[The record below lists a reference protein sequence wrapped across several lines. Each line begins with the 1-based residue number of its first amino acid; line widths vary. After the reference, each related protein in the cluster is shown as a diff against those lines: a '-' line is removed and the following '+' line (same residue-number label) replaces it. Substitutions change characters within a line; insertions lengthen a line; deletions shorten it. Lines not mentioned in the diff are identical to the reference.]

1 MSMKI
6 EKLVKMAN
14 DISNFF
20 DADPDKTVAMEGVK
34 NHISRSWE
42 LRMREAIIDHLK
54 NHDGV
59 GLSPLAKTAISQIT
73 I

>member
-14 DISNFF
+14 DISAFF
-20 DADPDKTVAMEGVK
+20 DADPDKAIAVEGVK

-42 LRMREAIIDHLK
+42 LRMRQAIVEHL
-54 NHDGV
+54 NSHNGE
-59 GLSPLAKTAISQIT
+59 GLSPLAKTAVAQIT
-73 I
+73 V

>member
-6 EKLVKMAN
+6 EKLVRMAN
-14 DISNFF
+14 DISAFF
-20 DADPDKTVAMEGVK
+20 DADPDKTIAAQGVK

-42 LRMREAIIDHLK
+42 TRMREAIVNHLK
-54 NHDGV
+54 NHDGE

-73 I
+73 V

>member
-14 DISNFF
+14 DISAFF
-20 DADPDKTVAMEGVK
+20 DADSDKTIAAAGVK

-42 LRMREAIIDHLK
+42 LRMRQAIVEHLQ
-54 NHDGV
+54 NHDGE
-59 GLSPLAKTAISQIT
+59 GLSPLAKTAVAQIT
-73 I
+73 V

>member
-6 EKLVKMAN
+6 EKLVRMAN

-20 DADPDKTVAMEGVK
+20 DADPDKIIAADGVK

-42 LRMREAIIDHLK
+42 LRMRQAIVEHLK
-54 NHDGV
+54 SHDGE
-59 GLSPLAKTAISQIT
+59 GLSPLAKTAIAQIT

>member
-1 MSMKI
+1 MSSKI

-20 DADPDKTVAMEGVK
+20 DADPDKTVAAQGVK

-42 LRMREAIIDHLK
+42 LRMREAIVDHVK
-54 NHDGV
+54 NHGGE
-59 GLSPLAKTAISQIT
+59 GLSPLAKTAVSQIA

>member
-1 MSMKI
+1 MSSKI
-6 EKLVKMAN
+6 EKLVRMAN

-20 DADPDKTVAMEGVK
+20 DADPDKTVAVQGVK

-42 LRMREAIIDHLK
+42 LRMRQQIVDHLK
-54 NHDGV
+54 NHDGE
-59 GLSPLAKTAISQIT
+59 GLSPLAKTAVSQIT

>member
-20 DADPDKTVAMEGVK
+20 DADSDKTVAAQGMK
-34 NHISRSWE
+34 NHLMRSWE
-42 LRMREAIIDHLK
+42 TRMRQAIIDHLK
-54 NHDGV
+54 NHNGE
-59 GLSPLAKTAISQIT
+59 GLSPLARTVVSQLT

>member
-20 DADPDKTVAMEGVK
+20 NADLDKTVATEGVR
-34 NHISRSWE
+34 NHISRNWE
-42 LRMREAIIDHLK
+42 LRMRQAIVDHLK
-54 NHDGV
+54 NHDGE
-59 GLSPLAKTAISQIT
+59 GLSPLAKTAVSQIMV
-73 I
+73 

>member
-6 EKLVKMAN
+6 EKLVRMAN

-20 DADPDKTVAMEGVK
+20 DADPDKTIAVEGVK

-42 LRMREAIIDHLK
+42 TRMREAIVNHLK
-54 NHDGV
+54 NHDGE

-73 I
+73 V

>member
-14 DISNFF
+14 DISAFF
-20 DADPDKTVAMEGVK
+20 DADPDKTIAAAGVK

-42 LRMREAIIDHLK
+42 LRMRQAIIEHLN
-54 NHDGV
+54 NHDGE
-59 GLSPLAKTAISQIT
+59 GLSPLAKRAVAQIT

>member
-14 DISNFF
+14 DISAFF
-20 DADPDKTVAMEGVK
+20 DADPDKTIAAAGVK

-42 LRMREAIIDHLK
+42 LSMRQAIVEHLQ
-54 NHDGV
+54 NHDGE
-59 GLSPLAKTAISQIT
+59 GLSPLAKTAVAQIT
-73 I
+73 V

>member
-6 EKLVKMAN
+6 EKLVRMAN

-20 DADPDKTVAMEGVK
+20 DADPDKTSAVQGVK

-42 LRMREAIIDHLK
+42 LRMRQAIVDHLN
-54 NHDGV
+54 NHNGE
-59 GLSPLAKTAISQIT
+59 GLSPLAKTAVSQLT
-73 I
+73 V

>member
-20 DADPDKTVAMEGVK
+20 DADPDKSVAAEGVK

-42 LRMREAIIDHLK
+42 IRMRQAIVDHLK
-54 NHDGV
+54 NHDGE
-59 GLSPLAKTAISQIT
+59 GLSPLAKTAVSQIT
-73 I
+73 V